1 MKRIFWMTVVF
12 ILLFAAAFYGVRKTQ
27 QCSLMGSTALGK
39 SAYCCAQPGIYRNLS
54 ASGEQQ
60 NAIAALDR
68 EFIKEKNRLC
78 MQLCQSRYGLAQL
91 LLSPD
96 ITRKEL
102 DDQTAEVASIQLAM
116 ERAAAAHVLKVKE
129 VLTPEQA
136 KKYMEMLYQDVCSQ
150 MDMKSCGF
158 ASPQEKESSK

>member
-1 MKRIFWMTVVF
+1 MKRVFWMTVVF
-12 ILLFAAAFYGVRKTQ
+12 ILLFAGAFYGVQKTQ
-27 QCSLMGSTALGK
+27 RCPLMGSSDLGK

-54 ASGEQQ
+54 AFSEQQ
-60 NAIAALDR
+60 NAIEALDR

-91 LLSPD
+91 LLRTG
-96 ITRKEL
+96 ITQKEL
-102 DDQTAEVASIQLAM
+102 DEKTAEVASVQLAM
-116 ERAAAAHVLKVKE
+116 ERAAVAHILKVKE

-136 KKYMEMLYQDVCSQ
+136 RKYMEMLYQDVCGQ

-158 ASPQEKESSK
+158 AVSEERG